1 MGILFEDPQE
11 GTCLIRR
18 PFKFLDFKAALEDIE
33 LTEEFFVQADEQIQD
48 KNTRLDLRFEMGTS
62 TLIADSANAAEQ
74 SRLLRELGSYGNNLL
89 QLTIMGAASPDG
101 SMKRNQELAQQRAN
115 VARQMLK
122 GGLAV
127 TPSISVKVYTW
138 EDVVTQLKEQART
151 EQADQVQAIIDG
163 GGDDMSLTS
172 KMKALPFYSL
182 DIEPILNRMRAMSAR
197 YKYRQQRVLTPE
209 ECVEEFHKYKKAY
222 WEGTKHF
229 SAGDFYHLYEILEDS
244 LELDTLTQI
253 AYREI
258 SSEMDYEMD
267 YFRQQGLT
275 PIGYLDRLSLLSD
288 RLLAAHCIH
297 LTEPEMDT
305 IAATNTMVVNNPE
318 SNMGNAVGC
327 SPVLKMF
334 SKGIMLGLGTD
345 AYTHDML
352 ESLKVALTI
361 QRHNAGMPNVA
372 GNEVTTM
379 LFQNNAKIAARYFDA
394 PLGVIREGAAA
405 DIIVMDYL
413 PFTPLSGDNLD
424 GHMIF
429 GMNGRQCRTTIAN
442 GRLLYLDREFVD
454 IDEEKLSAEIFA
466 TAEKL
471 WGRVN
476 G

>member
-1 MGILFEDPQE
+1 MHYFIDHYHMLPVDRLVKWGILGEK
-11 GTCLIRR
+11 TI
-18 PFKFLDFKAALEDIE
+18 
-33 LTEEFFVQADEQIQD
+33 
-48 KNTRLDLRFEMGTS
+48 
-62 TLIADSANAAEQ
+62 
-74 SRLLRELGSYGNNLL
+74 LG
-89 QLTIMGAASPDG
+89 
-101 SMKRNQELAQQRAN
+101 
-115 VARQMLK
+115 
-122 GGLAV
+122 
-127 TPSISVKVYTW
+127 
-138 EDVVTQLKEQART
+138 
-151 EQADQVQAIIDG
+151 
-163 GGDDMSLTS
+163 
-172 KMKALPFYSL
+172 
-182 DIEPILNRMRAMSAR
+182 
-197 YKYRQQRVLTPE
+197 
-209 ECVEEFHKYKKAY
+209 
-222 WEGTKHF
+222 
-229 SAGDFYHLYEILEDS
+229 
-244 LELDTLTQI
+244 
-253 AYREI
+253 
-258 SSEMDYEMD
+258 
-267 YFRQQGLT
+267 
-275 PIGYLDRLSLLSD
+275 
-288 RLLAAHCIH
+288 HCIH

-372 GNEVTTM
+372 WNEVTTM